1 MNKAICLVSAALILV
16 ATGCNEQKFKKDKD
30 GTEYKLIRNSNGQKA
45 VAGNFMEVNY
55 TAIYKGDHKDSV
67 LFSSVEASQ
76 PRFIPYDTVQLPAYF
91 KEVNEGDSLVL
102 RQSTD
107 SIIKYR
113 QGAPFMKKGEYI
125 YQTFKIAK
133 ILPNKEAADSAQKT
147 YIAAAK
153 KYHVKKAIENVEKTI
168 ASSDSLVK
176 ADDKIIQDYMAKNN
190 LKGTKT
196 KWGTYVVIEKPGTG
210 PMIGDTDIAV
220 VNYTGRTFNDS
231 TFDSN
236 TDPKFGHLEPLY
248 VDMSAFQLIPGWIDG
263 LHLMQKGSKGKIIV
277 PSYLGYGENGRPPRI
292 APNSNLVFDIDVADV
307 VNQEA
312 YQKEQEKEQN
322 QMEQQRKMMEQMQRM
337 QQQQQQQRP
346 SAPPTGK

>member
-1 MNKAICLVSAALILV
+1 MNKAICLVAAALILV

-30 GTEYKLIRNSNGQKA
+30 GTEYKIIRNSNGKKA

-55 TAIYKGDHKDSV
+55 TAIYKTNGKDSI

-91 KEVNEGDSLVL
+91 KEVNEGDSLVI

-107 SIIKYR
+107 SIMKYG
-113 QGAPFMKKGEYI
+113 QGAPFMEKGQYI

-133 ILPNKEAADSAQKT
+133 VLTNKEAADSAQKT

-153 KYHVKKAIENVEKTI
+153 KYHTKKAIENVEKTI
-168 ASSDSLVK
+168 ATSDSLVK

-190 LKGTKT
+190 LKGSKT

-210 PMIGDTDIAV
+210 PMIGDTDVAV

-236 TDPKFGHLEPLY
+236 TDPKFGHPEPLY
-248 VDMSAFQLIPGWIDG
+248 VDMSGFQLIPGWIDG

-277 PSYLGYGENGRPPRI
+277 PSYLGYGKTGRPPRI
-292 APNSNLVFDIDVADV
+292 DPNSNLVFDIEVTDV
-307 VNQEA
+307 VNQDA
-312 YQKEQEKEQN
+312 YQKELEREQN
-322 QMEQQRKMMEQMQRM
+322 QAEQQRKMMEQIQKM
-337 QQQQQQQRP
+337 QQQQQQRP
-346 SAPPTGK
+346 SAPEPGK

>member
-1 MNKAICLVSAALILV
+1 MNKTIGLVAAALILV

-30 GTEYKLIRNSNGQKA
+30 GTEYKLIRNGNGQKA

-55 TAIYKGDHKDSV
+55 TAIYKSNDKDSV

-91 KEVNEGDSLVL
+91 KEVHEGDSLVI

-107 SIIKYR
+107 SIMKYG
-113 QGAPFMKKGEYI
+113 QGAPFMQKGQYI

-133 ILPNKEAADSAQKT
+133 ILPNKEAVDSVQKT
-147 YIAAAK
+147 YMAAAK
-153 KYHVKKAIENVEKTI
+153 KYHTKKVIEDVEKTI
-168 ASSDSLVK
+168 ATDDSLVK
-176 ADDKIIQDYMAKNN
+176 ADDKIIQDYMAKNH
-190 LKGTKT
+190 LTGTKT

-210 PMIGDTDIAV
+210 PMISDTDVAV

-236 TDPKFGHLEPLY
+236 TDPKFGHPEPYY
-248 VDMSAFQLIPGWIDG
+248 VDMSVYRDIPGWIDG
-263 LHLMQKGSKGKIIV
+263 LHQMQKGSKGKFII
-277 PSYLGYGENGRPPRI
+277 PSYLAYGKTGRLPRI
-292 APNSNLVFDIDVADV
+292 APNSNLVFDIEVADV
-307 VNQEA
+307 VDQNA
-312 YQKEQEKEQN
+312 YQQELEKEQN
-322 QMEQQRKMMEQMQRM
+322 QAEQQRKMMEQIQKM
-337 QQQQQQQRP
+337 QQQQRP